1 MKITVILFLMFLA
14 GPTFAQNKNWES
26 DWNQTLAAAK
36 KEGQIVVAGS
46 PDLVMRREVIPKFT
60 ARYGIEVEYLA
71 GRSSRI
77 AARVR
82 TERDAGLS
90 TVDVFMAGIG
100 TTTRVLYK
108 EKLIQPLRPMLILPD
123 VVDGSK
129 WKIGELWFADPEK
142 KYVFRAFNRLGSFGF
157 INTDYV
163 KPNDI
168 RAAKDLL
175 DPKWKGKIAVDDPTV
190 SGTGSNTAA
199 QFLMQFGEEFIKR
212 LYVDQKPGVT
222 RNRRQLADWL
232 ARGTYPIC
240 LNCRDGDLKP
250 LKKAGFNVYQ
260 IFEVS
265 DMEVQV
271 GGTPWWLSVATDP
284 PNPNAQKIFANWI
297 VSKEALQTYS
307 QGYGNATLRT
317 DVDESFLNPKSIPRP
332 GVKYFDSHEWNW
344 AVSGRR
350 KAQRKAAKLLKGL
363 MNR

>member
-1 MKITVILFLMFLA
+1 MKVAMLLLVVFFA
-14 GPTFAQNKNWES
+14 CPTFAQNASWENA
-26 DWNQTLAAAK
+26 WNQTLAAAK
-36 KEGQIVVAGS
+36 KEGKVVVAGS
-46 PDLVMRREVIPKFT
+46 PDLVMRRTVIPKFT

-82 TERDAGLS
+82 TERDAGIS
-90 TVDVFMAGIG
+90 TVDAFMAGIG
-100 TTTRVLYK
+100 TTTRVLYP
-108 EKLIQPLRPMLILPD
+108 EKLIQPLKPMLILPE

-129 WKIGELWFADPEK
+129 WKIGKLWFADPEGQ
-142 KYVFRAFNRLGSFGF
+142 YVLRAFNRIGSFGF

-163 KPNDI
+163 KPEDI

-175 DPKWKGKIAVDDPTV
+175 DPKWKGKISVDDPTV

-199 QFLMQFGEEFIKR
+199 QFLLQFGEEFIKR
-212 LYVDQKPGVT
+212 LYVDQNPGVT

-260 IFEVS
+260 IYEVS

-271 GGTPWWLSVATDP
+271 GGTPWWLSVAATP

-297 VSKEALQTYS
+297 VSKEALEAYS
-307 QGYGNATLRT
+307 RGYGSATLRT
-317 DVDESFLNPKSIPRP
+317 DIEESFLDQRSIPRS
-332 GVKYFDSHEWNW
+332 GVKYFDSHEWTW
-344 AVSGRR
+344 ASTGRR
-350 KAQRKAAKLLKGL
+350 KAQRRAAKLLKKL
-363 MNR
+363 MGR

>member
-1 MKITVILFLMFLA
+1 MTVTIILFLFFLVQ
-14 GPTFAQNKNWES
+14 PTFAQDKDWEK
-26 DWNQTLAAAK
+26 DWNQTLSAAK
-36 KEGQIVVAGS
+36 KEGQIVIAGS
-46 PDLVMRREVIPKFT
+46 PDLVMRREVIPNFT
-60 ARYGIEVEYLA
+60 AKFGIKVEYLA

-82 TERDAGLS
+82 IERDAGLS

-100 TTTRVLYK
+100 TTTRVLYP
-108 EKLIQPLRPMLILPD
+108 EKLIQPLRPMLILPE

-129 WKIGELWFADPEK
+129 WKIGRLWFADPGK

-163 KPNDI
+163 KPNEI

-190 SGTGSNTAA
+190 SGTGANTAA
-199 QFLMQFGEEFIKR
+199 QFLMQFGEEFVKR

-250 LKKAGFNVYQ
+250 LKKAGFNVHQ
-260 IFEVS
+260 IYEVS

-271 GGTPWWLSVATDP
+271 GGSPWWLSVATDP

-297 VSKEALQTYS
+297 ISKEALETYS
-307 QGYGNATLRT
+307 RGYGTATLRA
-317 DVDESFLNPKSIPRP
+317 DVDESFLNPQSIPRP

-344 AVSGRR
+344 AATGRR
-350 KAQRKAAKLLKGL
+350 KASQRVAKLLRRL